1 MDALQNLDGVNL
13 NHLLYFHLVASHGSI
28 AAAAR
33 ALHVAPSTIGEQIR
47 ELEASLGEPLFTRSG
62 RELKVND
69 AGRLVLEQTAL
80 MVGAA
85 ERIMARFRPEQGP
98 ARTLRVGY
106 SSSLSRTQVAYD
118 LLPLLDLH
126 EARVRIECVDATQLT
141 QIVLRGEMDLALSD
155 QLPPENVRGSVGCE
169 ALVGS
174 PLVVVASNRVVGGLP
189 SPDRALQQLPLFQYT
204 VSSRLRLEVEQWL
217 RQRGLRPQVIAESD
231 DCGIMLAAASAG
243 RCFALV
249 PQASLL
255 DVQWGLHVI
264 EQVSKAA
271 LARYVLFQGGT
282 TVDLVKA
289 AVALLARA
297 LPTTPPV

>member
-1 MDALQNLDGVNL
+1 MDSLQNLDGVNL

-85 ERIMARFRPEQGP
+85 ERIVARFHPERAP
-98 ARTLRVGY
+98 SVTLRVGY

-118 LLPLLDLH
+118 LMPLLELN
-126 EARVRIECVDATQLT
+126 ETRVRIECVEAAQLT
-141 QIVLRGEMDLALSD
+141 QTLLRGEMDLALGD
-155 QLPPENVRGSVGCE
+155 QPPPDNVRGSIGVE
-169 ALVGS
+169 ALAGS
-174 PLVVVASNRVVGGLP
+174 PLVVVASSRVVSSLP
-189 SPDRALQQLPLFQYT
+189 APEQALSQLPLFQYT
-204 VSSRLRLEVEQWL
+204 VTSRLRLEVEQWL
-217 RQRGLRPQVIAESD
+217 RQRSLRPRVIAETD

-255 DVQWGLHVI
+255 DVQWGLHII
-264 EQVSKAA
+264 EQVSDTA

-282 TVDLVKA
+282 AIEVVKA
-289 AVALLARA
+289 AVALLVRA
-297 LPTTPPV
+297 LPSA